1 MAHKGA
7 APDGGWRSLIST
19 IAVLDNS
26 EAYNAEKA
34 GHMEPDGV
42 SHCVRRTGQL
52 DQHCISGGWALA
64 RAVDVAV
71 DSQQKVIHYMTAV
84 ACPAFVV
91 THTPTTSVRK

>member
-1 MAHKGA
+1 MYRQTES
-7 APDGGWRSLIST
+7 DEQSLIST

-34 GHMEPDGV
+34 GHVEPDGV
-42 SHCVRRTGQL
+42 SHSVWRPGQL
-52 DQHCISGGWALA
+52 DQHCISGGRAST
-64 RAVDVAV
+64 RAVDVTV

-91 THTPTTSVRK
+91 TDTPTTSVRK